1 MPYPQ
6 TTEPCFKTRQQIA
19 REYGLSYSTF
29 WRRIKYHGIEL
40 PPGLINL
47 RGQRAIYE
55 KMGYPSGVAAADYAD
70 PPRE

>member
-6 TTEPCFKTRQQIA
+6 TTELCFKTRQQIA

-29 WRRIKYHGIEL
+29 WRRLKYHGIEL
-40 PPGLINL
+40 PPGLISL
-47 RGQRAIYE
+47 RWQPAIYE
-55 KMGYPSGVAAADYAD
+55 KMGYPPGVVAAKFSA